1 MNHVEVTVVS
11 AVAAPVVEQLEK
23 REPLAV
29 CVCEALGLEG
39 ETVTVVE
46 VLVMRGPREFS
57 NPYRASIG
65 GTVTV
70 MAS

>member
-1 MNHVEVTVVS
+1 MEVTVVF

-23 REPLAV
+23 RGLLAV
-29 CVCEALGLEG
+29 CVCEASGLEG
-39 ETVTVVE
+39 ETVTVVA
-46 VLVMRGPREFS
+46 VLVMQGPREFS
-57 NPYRASIG
+57 KPHTALIG

>member
-1 MNHVEVTVVS
+1 MNHVGVTVVF

-39 ETVTVVE
+39 ETTVVE
-46 VLVMRGPREFS
+46 VLVMQGPREFS